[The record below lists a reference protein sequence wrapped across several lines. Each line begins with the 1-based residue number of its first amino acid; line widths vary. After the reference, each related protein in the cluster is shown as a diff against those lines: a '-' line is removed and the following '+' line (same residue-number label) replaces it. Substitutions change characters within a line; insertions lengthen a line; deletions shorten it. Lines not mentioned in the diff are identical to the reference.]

1 MHYLCHTDI
10 IGSHDGKLVEM
21 DAPLRVAGF
30 SGAARRVVHPL
41 VYREIEL
48 YVHHRAD
55 REGEC
60 RRTAFR
66 GYLCGRGRR
75 YEPFRLPGLHEQDA
89 AHSACG
95 TQDEAFV

>member
-1 MHYLCHTDI
+1 
-10 IGSHDGKLVEM
+10 M

-66 GYLCGRGRR
+66 GYLRGRGRR